1 MSESKVHLKNKKA
14 PIFLTFV
21 DPNKIEQPTAFTL
34 RIVAHTLLGPFVQ
47 STKSQPLYTYT
58 VEPGASLAS
67 VKYIYLTNES
77 LPLTPLKSDIL
88 PTSRENLGR
97 WEKNTAKRNTHSRVA
112 YIFQSPPTPLLLLA
126 KVLAEAKLNKT
137 CVYSAIH

>member
-1 MSESKVHLKNKKA
+1 M
-14 PIFLTFV
+14 
-21 DPNKIEQPTAFTL
+21 AFTL

-77 LPLTPLKSDIL
+77 LALTPLKSDIL
-88 PTSRENLGR
+88 PTSRVNLGR

-112 YIFQSPPTPLLLLA
+112 YIFQSPPTLLLLLA